1 MFTKRHK
8 QAAEMPKISSLLAE
22 DLEIVGDVTFSGGL
36 RIDGSVKGRVI
47 GRASD
52 AQAPALLVLSERG
65 RIEGGV
71 RCGNAVIDGAIVG
84 DLTVDESLDLQSNA
98 RVDGT
103 IRYRELRMDVG
114 AKVQGRLMRFDA
126 PAARPGAGEPDSD
139 APLTV
144 PSAT

>member
-1 MFTKRHK
+1 MFTKRRK
-8 QAAEMPKISSLLAE
+8 QAAEMPKLSSLLAE

-47 GRASD
+47 GRVSD

-84 DLTVDESLDLQSNA
+84 DLNVEESLDLQSNA
-98 RVDGT
+98 RIDGT

-114 AKVQGRLMRFDA
+114 AKVQGRLMRVDA
-126 PAARPGAGEPDSD
+126 PAPRPAAEEADNDGPA
-139 APLTV
+139 TV
-144 PSAT
+144 PSLP

>member
-1 MFTKRHK
+1 MFTKRRK
-8 QAAEMPKISSLLAE
+8 QAAELPKISSLLAE

-36 RIDGSVKGRVI
+36 RVDGSVKGRVI

-84 DLTVDESLDLQSNA
+84 DLTVEESLDLQSNA
-98 RVDGT
+98 RIDGT
-103 IRYRELRMDVG
+103 IRYQELRMDVG
-114 AKVQGRLMRFDA
+114 AKVQGRLMRADA
-126 PAARPGAGEPDSD
+126 PLPRAAAEAPDD
-139 APLTV
+139 DGPLTV
-144 PSAT
+144 PSAS